1 MDEAIQIQQRSMSR
15 TGLLKL
21 GAVAALVLGAGPA
34 AKALESTSAA
44 PTATEAEGVAAP
56 RVRGP
61 RYLRLGTYVPLV
73 GSTFRIHRDGA
84 LPLSVKLA
92 SATRLEGVGE
102 SFSLIFRG
110 HANARLEQQ
119 VYDFEH
125 PSLGTFPLFVVPV
138 GRAAKGR
145 DFQVIVNRIPAS
157 LMRHV

>member
-1 MDEAIQIQQRSMSR
+1 MDEAIQIQQRSVSR

-34 AKALESTSAA
+34 AKALESSSAA
-44 PTATEAEGVAAP
+44 PAATEDPAIAT

-61 RYLRLGTYVPLV
+61 RHLRLATYIPLV
-73 GSTFRIHRDGA
+73 GSTFKIRREGA
-84 LPLSVKLA
+84 SPLSVKLV

-110 HANARLEQQ
+110 HANARLGQQ

-138 GRAAKGR
+138 GRATKGR

-157 LMRHV
+157 LMPHV

>member
-34 AKALESTSAA
+34 AKAVAGASAPA
-44 PTATEAEGVAAP
+44 ATEAEGIAAP

-73 GSTFRIHRDGA
+73 GSVFKIHREGA
-84 LPLSVKLA
+84 STLSVKLV
-92 SATRLEGVGE
+92 SATRLQGVGE

-110 HANARLEQQ
+110 HGNARLEQQ
-119 VYDFEH
+119 IYTLEQ
-125 PSLGTFPLFVVPV
+125 PSLGSFQLFLVPV
-138 GRAAKGR
+138 GPATKGQ
-145 DFQVIVNRIPAS
+145 DFQAIVNRIPAS
-157 LMRHV
+157 LMPRV

>member
-34 AKALESTSAA
+34 AKAVEGSAA
-44 PTATEAEGVAAP
+44 PAATEDPAVAT

-61 RYLRLGTYVPLV
+61 RHLRLATYVPLV
-73 GSTFRIHRDGA
+73 GSTFKIHRTGA
-84 LPLSVKLA
+84 SPLSVKLA
-92 SATRLEGVGE
+92 AATRLQGVGE

-110 HANARLEQQ
+110 HANAKLGQDTYN
-119 VYDFEH
+119 VEH
-125 PSLGTFPLFVVPV
+125 PSLGTFPLFVVPI
-138 GRAAKGR
+138 GRATKGQ

-157 LMRHV
+157 LMPRV